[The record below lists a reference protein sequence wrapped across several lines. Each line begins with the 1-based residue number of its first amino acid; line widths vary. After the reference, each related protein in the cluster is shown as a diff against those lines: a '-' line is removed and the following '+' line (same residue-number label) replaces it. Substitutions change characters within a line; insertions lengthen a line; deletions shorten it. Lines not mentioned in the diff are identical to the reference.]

1 MKQIR
6 IWQQWPRGWSP
17 TFKIVPL
24 EPPTYALVDDDDY
37 DWLSEHQWYV
47 ILDDGRDINRKE
59 GKYNFP
65 NPRCVIEPADTFIGG
80 MGAHTERMS
89 KMIIE
94 KHDGPHTRF
103 ILHKDDNRLNNQR
116 ENLVCTNNNRMK
128 FAPE

>member
-1 MKQIR
+1 MTMTTTGSQNTNGTSS
-6 IWQQWPRGWSP
+6 WTTPETS
-17 TFKIVPL
+17 T
-24 EPPTYALVDDDDY
+24 A
-37 DWLSEHQWYV
+37 
-47 ILDDGRDINRKE
+47 RKA
-59 GKYNFP
+59 NTTSL
-65 NPRCVIEPADTFIGG
+65 NQRCVIEPADTFIGG